1 MIFADIIPGGEIVY
15 RQIFF
20 QIVVDV
26 LQNIRICESKEYDF
40 LSKNILLFQKNTVY
54 IDHKLQK

>member
-26 LQNIRICESKEYDF
+26 LQNIR
-40 LSKNILLFQKNTVY
+40 NLLIKRV
-54 IDHKLQK
+54 